1 MPPAPR
7 TQNPESAPEAW
18 PFKLAREIQSNRK
31 FHDASL
37 EAQQLLAREIAA
49 RGPYLFKQLG
59 EQAREAAAVMQFQF
73 AKGGNWWFVKNA
85 SYPFRMLQAFL
96 DMPGFGIALKY
107 TQGSMIGGQNPKVRD
122 DYLDIRLSGEEDNAL
137 VLYYA
142 GKLITPAEALETMF
156 RAAFVA
162 KKK

>member
-59 EQAREAAAVMQFQF
+59 EQAREAAAIS
-73 AKGGNWWFVKNA
+73 A
-85 SYPFRMLQAFL
+85 
-96 DMPGFGIALKY
+96 
-107 TQGSMIGGQNPKVRD
+107 
-122 DYLDIRLSGEEDNAL
+122 
-137 VLYYA
+137 
-142 GKLITPAEALETMF
+142 IT
-156 RAAFVA
+156 
-162 KKK
+162 